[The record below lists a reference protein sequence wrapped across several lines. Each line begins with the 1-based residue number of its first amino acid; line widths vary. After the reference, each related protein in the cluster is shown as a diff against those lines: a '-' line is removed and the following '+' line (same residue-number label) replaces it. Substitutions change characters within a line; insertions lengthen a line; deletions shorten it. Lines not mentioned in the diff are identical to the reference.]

1 MKLHTRRPS
10 QPVSERPVDAEQAKT
25 LDNALKKL
33 FKTDVEPEEL
43 LVEYT
48 RREFHSTSNNSVSA
62 S

>member
-1 MKLHTRRPS
+1 MKLHTRRPP

-33 FKTDVEPEEL
+33 FKTDVDPEEL

-48 RREFHSTSNNSVSA
+48 RREFHSTPNNSVSA